1 MFFSV
6 GRLDPNIRQ
15 CSSSKK
21 QARMP
26 SSYERQSQVLAEIAE
41 SAATGSVAVLY
52 GDIRAVLGV
61 DLVNLVYRHLAT
73 VPGALEWA
81 WANLGPHFRSGQID
95 AQAALLR
102 ERVQQDFEDWRRAF
116 ELVPGHSSELA
127 GAARLAH
134 VYNLNNSRNLMAFRH
149 LLDEGAGAPVAGT
162 AALRGARAA
171 KRPAI
176 PLPAIPSWENI
187 NAVDRETVL
196 RLNRLGEQGEPMIV
210 ASLYRHLALWPA
222 LLGDV
227 ESVLVQLDARRDIA
241 RALAFT
247 VDSARTIARA
257 HPLIMSEP
265 APAAVDTALRARLR
279 AFVDVTI
286 PKMVPVGLAL
296 EAAFTLATPRLQ
308 GEAPCT

>member
-1 MFFSV
+1 MQN
-6 GRLDPNIRQ
+6 PNIRR

-21 QARMP
+21 QAQMP
-26 SSYERQSQVLAEIAE
+26 SSHERQTQVLAEIAE
-41 SAATGSVAVLY
+41 SAATGSVAALY
-52 GDIRAVLGV
+52 DDIRSVLGV

-73 VPGALEWA
+73 IPGALEWA
-81 WANLGPHFRSGQID
+81 WANLGPHFRSGEID

-102 ERVQQDFEDWRRAF
+102 ERVRQDFDEWRRAF
-116 ELVPGHSSELA
+116 EFVPDHSSELA

-149 LLDEGAGAPVAGT
+149 LLDAGAGAPVTGP
-162 AALRGARAA
+162 GAISGACA
-171 KRPAI
+171 TTRPAI
-176 PLPAIPSWENI
+176 PLPAIPSWETL

-196 RLNRLGEQGEPMIV
+196 RLNRLGEHGEPTII
-210 ASLYRHLALWPA
+210 ASLYRHLAHWPA
-222 LLGDV
+222 LLSDV
-227 ESVLVQLDARRDIA
+227 EAVLVQLDARRDIA

-247 VDSARTIARA
+247 VDSSRTIARA

-265 APAAVDTALRARLR
+265 APAAVDTVLRARLR

-296 EAAFTLATPRLQ
+296 EAAFTVATPRHQ
-308 GEAPCT
+308 GEAQCT